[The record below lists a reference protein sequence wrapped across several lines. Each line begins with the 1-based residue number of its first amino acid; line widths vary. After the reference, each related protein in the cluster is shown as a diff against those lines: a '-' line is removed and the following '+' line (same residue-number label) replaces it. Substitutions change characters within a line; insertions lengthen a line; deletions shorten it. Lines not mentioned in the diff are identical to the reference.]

1 MKAMIYEKYGNPSEV
16 MHMVDLPKPEPK
28 ADEVLVKVMASSI
41 TFSDAAM
48 AYGKPVAVRLATGG
62 AIKPKQLLLGKD
74 IAGIVEAVGAE
85 VSDIKVGD
93 EVFADI
99 YECGLKGYAE
109 YVAVPEKWLVSK
121 PANISFEEA
130 AAAPES
136 AVVALQ
142 GLRNLGKI
150 QAGMDVLVVGASGGI
165 GTYAVQIAKAFG
177 AQVTAVCSGRNVE
190 LVRSIGADKVLDYT
204 RENFLSGE
212 KQYDIILA
220 TAGFYKL
227 ADYQKAL
234 KPSGTLVVTGGSM
247 RQIFAAM
254 IFGSLRT
261 RDTQQTMTSLSM
273 HPNADDLRQIK
284 VWFDEGKII
293 SVIDSV
299 FPLNELGNAMEHY
312 ATRHARG
319 KVVIKVAQE

>member
-1 MKAMIYEKYGNPSEV
+1 MKAMIYEKYGNPTEV

-48 AYGKPVAVRLATGG
+48 AYGEPFLVRAATGG
-62 AIKPKQLLLGKD
+62 ILKPSSPILGKD
-74 IAGIVEAVGAE
+74 IAGVVEAVGDAATRF
-85 VSDIKVGD
+85 KVGD

-109 YVAVPEKWLVSK
+109 YVSVPEKWLVQK
-121 PANISFEEA
+121 PANITFEEA

-142 GLRNLGKI
+142 GLRDSGNI

-165 GTYAVQIAKAFG
+165 GTYGVQIAKAFG
-177 AQVTAVCSGRNVE
+177 VHVTGVCSTRNVE
-190 LVRSIGADKVLDYT
+190 LVRSTGTDEVIDYT
-204 RENFLSGE
+204 KENFYDGE
-212 KQYDIILA
+212 KKYDIILA

-234 KPSGTLVVTGGSM
+234 KPTGRLVVTGGKM

-254 IFGSLRT
+254 IFGSMRT
-261 RDTQQTMTSLSM
+261 RGTQQKMTSLSM
-273 HPNADDLRQIK
+273 HPNPDDLRQIK
-284 VWFDEGKII
+284 AWFDEGKIK
-293 SVIDSV
+293 SVIDRV
-299 FPLNELGNAMEHY
+299 YPLSELGNAMAYY